1 MKPVH
6 NDTNLTQTYGALV
19 SQASNWS
26 ALQHSWLKIPIYLWK
41 FIHIAKRF
49 WFYDKLPT
57 AFI

>member
-26 ALQHSWLKIPIYLWK
+26 ALQHSWLKIPIYPWK

-49 WFYDKLPT
+49 WFYD
-57 AFI
+57 